1 MPGFVPDR
9 NVRAVTAMSVSC
21 TAMDAEFDTL
31 ATWTAQVAADLTP
44 ADRIP
49 AGCRGSGNPG
59 AMHWL
64 LDHLQPQ
71 PGQTFLDAGAG
82 IGGPAAFAAAETG
95 VRPLLTEPQPG
106 ACRAARS
113 LFDLPA
119 LRANSR
125 LPIATG
131 AIAGGWSLGVLS
143 TMQDQPQFLAE
154 IRRVLRPQAR
164 FGLIVYCAAH
174 PGPLRQPPPEGNN
187 FPTERALG
195 ALLEHASL
203 RVLTSGWIEHFAAL
217 PAGWADATH
226 TVQAEL
232 EHRHRNDPRWQRAEE
247 QSSRMGAL
255 LTTGEVRG
263 QLLVVQPA

>member
-1 MPGFVPDR
+1 MRPG
-9 NVRAVTAMSVSC
+9 NVQAATAMSESS

-31 ATWTAQVAADLTP
+31 ASWTAQVAADLAP
-44 ADRIP
+44 SDRIP

-82 IGGPAAFAAAETG
+82 VGGPAAFAAAESG
-95 VRPLLTEPQPG
+95 VRPVLTDPQPG
-106 ACRAARS
+106 ACAAARS

-119 LRANSR
+119 LRADDR

-131 AIAGGWSLGVLS
+131 AIAAGWSLGVLC
-143 TMQDQPQFLAE
+143 TMENQPQFLAE

-174 PGPLRQPPPEGNN
+174 PGPLRLPPPEGNN
-187 FPTERALG
+187 FPTDRTLEI
-195 ALLEHASL
+195 LLEHASL
-203 RVLTSGWIEHFAAL
+203 RVLTSGWIDHFAAL
-217 PAGWADATH
+217 PAGWADATE

-232 EHRHRNDPRWQRAEE
+232 ERRHSNDPRWQRAEE
-247 QSSRMGAL
+247 QSALMGAL

-263 QLLVVQPA
+263 RLLVVQPA